1 MQKSTK
7 KIVALS
13 IIPQI
18 IIIKLLSLKP
28 EWIESYYSNG
38 LYPLIS
44 KALHFSFGWIPFSMG
59 DFLYT
64 IASIYAI
71 RWLVINRRRCYQDFK
86 NWSFDIL
93 AAFSIAFFAFH
104 MLWALNY
111 NRLPLHKTLN
121 IENLYSTEE
130 LNHITKQLI
139 LKVNSLHDSLA
150 PTDSVKVNFPFSKSQ
165 LLNEIPNGYANL
177 SIQYPHLNYSQPSI
191 KPSLYS
197 LQLTYMGFSGYL
209 NPFTNE
215 AQIDDMIPKYKYPT
229 TGSHEV
235 AHQLGYAAENEAN
248 FIGCMAA
255 THNDN
260 IYFKYSG
267 FAFALKHCLAEI
279 YLRDPDYFKELKT
292 TLNPGV
298 FKNYSE
304 VRDFWDSYQNPIE
317 PLFKTT
323 YNSYL
328 KANNQTGGIES
339 YSYVVA
345 LIVNF
350 FEKSPS
356 HLQL

>member
-1 MQKSTK
+1 MQRTTK
-7 KIVALS
+7 KIVAFS
-13 IIPQI
+13 IIPQV

-28 EWIESYYSNG
+28 EWIETFYSNG
-38 LYPLIS
+38 IYPWIS
-44 KALHFSFGWIPFSMG
+44 KAMHFSFGWIPVSIG
-59 DFLYT
+59 DLLYT
-64 IASIYAI
+64 LASIYVI
-71 RWLVINRRRCYQDFK
+71 RWLYKNRKHFIKDFK
-86 NWSFDIL
+86 TYCIDVL
-93 AAFSIAFFAFH
+93 ATISIAFFAFH

-111 NRLPLHKTLN
+111 NRLPLHHTLEVDN
-121 IENLYSTEE
+121 SYTTEE
-130 LNHITKQLI
+130 LKDTTRQLI
-139 LKVNSLHDSLA
+139 EKVNSLHDSL
-150 PTDSVKVNFPFSKSQ
+150 SVSDTLKVEFPYSKSE
-165 LLNEIPNGYANL
+165 LLAQIPNGYSNL
-177 SIQYPHLNYSQPSI
+177 SKQYPHLSYSHASI

-248 FIGCMAA
+248 FIGFMAA

-267 FAFALKHCLAEI
+267 YAFALKHCLAEI
-279 YLRDPDYFKELKT
+279 YLRDPDYFKEIKT
-292 TLNPGV
+292 TLNKGV
-298 FKNYSE
+298 FKNYAE
-304 VRDFWDSYQNPIE
+304 VRNFWDSYQNPIE

-328 KANNQTGGIES
+328 EANNQAGGIES

-345 LIVNF
+345 LLVNY
-350 FEKSPS
+350 FEKRPS
-356 HLQL
+356 HLI